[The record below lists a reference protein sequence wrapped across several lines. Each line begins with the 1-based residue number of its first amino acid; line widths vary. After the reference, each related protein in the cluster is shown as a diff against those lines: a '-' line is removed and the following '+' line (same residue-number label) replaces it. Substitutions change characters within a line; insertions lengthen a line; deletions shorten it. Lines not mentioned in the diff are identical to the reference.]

1 MMRWGID
8 GVVLI
13 KMGGGARY
21 GVALAIKKVTGK
33 PIKFMGPGGELDGLG
48 PFHPERVGY
57 LDHRHGRC
65 AHLDRQG
72 RAGLRRRT
80 KGNDREKGPQELV
93 HTG

>member
-48 PFHPERVGY
+48 RFIPNGLVIWIIGMGDVLTLIDKAEQVYDEEQREMIEKK
-57 LDHRHGRC
+57 
-65 AHLDRQG
+65 AH
-72 RAGLRRRT
+72 
-80 KGNDREKGPQELV
+80 KN
-93 HTG
+93 